1 MINRIIRV
9 CIRKRLVVIVVAILV
24 AAFGYYTW
32 KQLTVEAYPD
42 IGDVNAQVCTQA
54 PGLASEEVE
63 QQITIPLERA
73 LAGTP
78 AWRPCGRAALSDCR
92 SSPLYFV
99 KARKTI
105 GRASVSWTA

>member
-9 CIRKRLVVIVVAILV
+9 CIRKRLVVIVVASLV

-54 PGLASEEVE
+54 PGAGLRGGRTTDHHPAGAGVGRDTRTGEHAFE
-63 QQITIPLERA
+63 QHF
-73 LAGTP
+73 
-78 AWRPCGRAALSDCR
+78 RPVAHHPCIS
-92 SSPLYFV
+92 
-99 KARKTI
+99 
-105 GRASVSWTA
+105 